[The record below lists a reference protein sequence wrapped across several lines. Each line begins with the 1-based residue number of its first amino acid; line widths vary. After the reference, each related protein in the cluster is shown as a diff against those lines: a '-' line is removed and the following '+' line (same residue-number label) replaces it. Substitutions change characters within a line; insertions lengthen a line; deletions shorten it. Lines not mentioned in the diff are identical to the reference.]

1 MSEFHIAENLKRLR
15 TFHGYRQQD
24 ISEKLNISRQAY
36 SNYERGTRLPDLETA
51 SKLARFYNI
60 PLDRLAHAKDPAGII
75 AESDSHLHLALTP
88 VGSTIRMNGPDA
100 KMFLSYKQ
108 LSEPLQK
115 EVRAFVKFKK
125 TQQELED

>member
-60 PLDRLAHAKDPAGII
+60 PLDRLAHA
-75 AESDSHLHLALTP
+75 
-88 VGSTIRMNGPDA
+88 NGPDA